1 MSALR
6 ALGRVVRSGAGRR
19 RVQSAV
25 IGLATTMAVTS
36 AVLGGALL
44 VASQAPFDDA
54 FGAQRGAHLTV
65 QFDGTKT
72 TASQVAMAPG
82 VTAVAG
88 PFAVAS
94 LTPELDGTAL
104 PPLTVAG
111 RAEPG
116 GAVDALTLTQGRWAT
131 GPGEIVLSADG
142 GLGAPVAT
150 LRFPE
155 LPGAPALT
163 VVGLARSISRT
174 ADAWVLPGVLP
185 GANFRML
192 YRFSAAA
199 TAEQVDADRAAVAA
213 KVAPDAV
220 SGVQSWLTVRQVAV
234 RATALFVP
242 FLIAFGVLGLVMAV
256 LIVGNIVAGAVGA
269 GRRRI
274 GVLKAL
280 GFTPGQVVRAYIG
293 QALIPAA
300 VGVVLGV
307 AAGNALA
314 VPVLA
319 ETQEAYAVSSLA
331 VPLWIDAAVT
341 AGAVAVV
348 TLTAWASAWRAGRL
362 PTVDALA
369 LGHTPPAGRGRWAA
383 RLASRSA
390 LPRPVGLGLARPFSR
405 PARTLAMF
413 AAVAFGATAVTF
425 AVGLSSSLLA
435 VQTARDHDIADVSV
449 GAPRPEPGARPAEDR
464 PITDPAAVA
473 AAIAAQ
479 PGTRA
484 SYGVAHADA
493 TVAGV
498 TGSVP
503 VTSFTGDASWG
514 GYQLTAGHWLA
525 APGDAVVPTAFLTA
539 TGTHPGDRVTLY
551 VRSEAVTVRLV
562 GEVFDTRHGGM
573 TVYTALPKLRPDTF
587 YVSLRPGTDLAA
599 YTGAL
604 NPALAGLDVA
614 ADAAPPAGGSGQI
627 AALTALTAVLTLMLV
642 VVAGLGVL
650 NGVVLDTRERVR
662 DLGICK
668 ALGMTPRQTLT
679 MVLASVGAAGLTG
692 GLAGVPAGTLLHAAI
707 LPAMGRATGITLPP
721 SAFAV
726 YRPGELVLLALGGLV
741 IALVGALLPAGW
753 AARTRTATA
762 LRAE

>member
-1 MSALR
+1 MSAL
-6 ALGRVVRSGAGRR
+6 GRIVRSGAGRR

-54 FGAQRGAHLTV
+54 FAAQHGAHLTV
-65 QFDGTKT
+65 RFDGTK
-72 TASQVAMAPG
+72 AAAAQVATAPG
-82 VTAVAG
+82 VTAAAG
-88 PFAVAS
+88 PFPIAS
-94 LTPELDGTAL
+94 LTPEFNGH
-104 PPLTVAG
+104 PLSPMTVAG
-111 RAEPG
+111 RSGPG
-116 GAVDALTLTQGRWAT
+116 GAVDDVTLTQGRWAA
-131 GPGEIVLSADG
+131 GPGEIVLSAEGD
-142 GLGAPVAT
+142 LPEAPDAT

-174 ADAWVLPGVLP
+174 ADAWVSPSMLPT
-185 GANFRML
+185 ANFQML

-199 TAEQVDADRAAVAA
+199 TAEQVDAGRAAVAA

-220 SGVQSWLTVRQVAV
+220 SGTQSWLTVRLVAV
-234 RATALFVP
+234 RATAVFVP
-242 FLIAFGVLGLVMAV
+242 FLIAFGVLGLVMSV
-256 LIVGNIVAGAVGA
+256 LVVGNVVAGAAGA

-293 QALIPAA
+293 QALIPAG

-307 AAGNALA
+307 AAGNTLA

-319 ETQEAYAVSSLA
+319 ETQEAYAVASLA
-331 VPLWIDAAVT
+331 VPLWIDAAVI
-341 AGAVAVV
+341 AGAGVVV
-348 TLTAWASAWRAGRL
+348 TLTAWACAWRAGRL
-362 PTVDALA
+362 RTVDALTA
-369 LGHTPPAGRGRWAA
+369 GHTPRAGRGRWAA
-383 RLASRSA
+383 RLTSRSA

-413 AAVAFGATAVTF
+413 AAVGFGAIAVTF

-435 VQTARDHDIADVSV
+435 VQTARNHDIADVSV
-449 GAPRPEPGARPAEDR
+449 GAPLAEPGARPVEDQ
-464 PITDPAAVA
+464 PIADPAAVA
-473 AAIAAQ
+473 AAIGAQ
-479 PGTRA
+479 AGTRA
-484 SYGVAHADA
+484 AYGVAHAEA

-498 TGSVP
+498 TGSAP

-514 GYQLTAGHWLA
+514 GYQLTAGHWLS
-525 APGDAVVPTAFLTA
+525 APGEAVVPTAFLTA
-539 TGTHPGDRVTLY
+539 TGTHLGGQVTLY
-551 VRSEAVTVRLV
+551 VRGEAVTVRLV

-573 TVYTALPKLRPDTF
+573 TVYTTLPKLRPETF

-599 YTGAL
+599 YVGAL
-604 NPALAGLDVA
+604 NPALRGLGVT
-614 ADAAPPAGGSGQI
+614 ADAAPAAGGSGQI
-627 AALTALTAVLTLMLV
+627 AALNALTAVLSLMLV
-642 VVAGLGVL
+642 VVAGLGVF

-662 DLGICK
+662 DLGIAK

-679 MVLASVGAAGLTG
+679 MVLASVGPAGLAG
-692 GLAGVPAGTLLHAAI
+692 GLAGVPVGTALHAAI
-707 LPAMGRATGITLPP
+707 VPAMGRATGVTLPP
-721 SAFAV
+721 SAFTV
-726 YRPGELVLLALGGLV
+726 YGPEELVLLALGGLV
-741 IALVGALLPAGW
+741 IALLGALLPAGW

-762 LRAE
+762 LRTE